1 MSGEWSL
8 FPHLVVRTTGFAWDV
23 LECLR
28 YPESSAAGREWLE
41 ARRAMDVHR
50 QAAPRLKRPSKAVLS
65 ALRAGRRVPTE
76 TPEEEALFAE
86 WNRLAAASES
96 AGARLDAALQA
107 ETVRTREF
115 LREVVADARF
125 SEAVASSSPPVFRDL
140 QRGRWDARLERQL
153 LSYVQRLCS
162 KNETMSFFGPINYG
176 RVDPEAATGVEVRW
190 SGPLHL
196 PARRTHA
203 ASWLVQGV
211 ARRIAFDPEI
221 APWLVLRR
229 KGFVSPPLKAA
240 PAATDTARATPRD
253 MLPELVQAADGLK
266 SLARLSEA
274 LKAPLP
280 LCIEAARL
288 ACEKGLLTHPLEVP
302 VTLGTPLVE
311 LAERL
316 AGIPGPAARREL
328 RRLRELLAHMARY
341 SPADAAEKVR
351 LNEELRQQVAEQ
363 WQVGV
368 PVPATAPGGGTAPAA
383 REQRGEGHNFYTDRL
398 PMREECGGD
407 LRVVLGGERARELTR
422 RLLPGLELLRVA
434 ACRTRQAAR
443 RAVAQLVGARR
454 VPFWKVVAAF
464 SDRPV
469 PYDGAVAEAVKVAIA
484 DPTVGH
490 VELSGVALPPLDG
503 PPPPP
508 VVASLD
514 LLIGASDVDAWSR
527 GEYEVVVGDI
537 HDTALV
543 WGWAL
548 QFHEER
554 AQVEAEMVQALGLLP
569 RPVPIITVLPSRRTG
584 LLPSEFPGPVVE
596 LGGVSGRPSGWKL
609 ALDDLSVESDGR
621 EARLVSESLGS
632 EVYLYNGELESLVHT
647 AFGLPRLRPL
657 GVDLGEHTPR
667 LTVEGVVLQ
676 RERWCPADTT
686 LEPLLAARDDRE
698 RLLAARELWCALGM
712 PDLVFAK
719 LQGERKPV
727 LADVQSPG
735 LLRVFLNLL
744 AQKRGVVF
752 SEMRPGPAQLWLQGE
767 LGRHTSEL
775 RCTVFFGGQGE

>member
-1 MSGEWSL
+1 VETE
-8 FPHLVVRTTGFAWDV
+8 RA
-23 LECLR
+23 R
-28 YPESSAAGREWLE
+28 ES
-41 ARRAMDVHR
+41 
-50 QAAPRLKRPSKAVLS
+50 
-65 ALRAGRRVPTE
+65 
-76 TPEEEALFAE
+76 
-86 WNRLAAASES
+86 
-96 AGARLDAALQA
+96 
-107 ETVRTREF
+107 
-115 LREVVADARF
+115 LREVAADARF
-125 SEAVASSSPPVFRDL
+125 AEAVASSSPPVFRDL
-140 QRGRWDARLERQL
+140 QRGRWDGRLERQL

-176 RVDPEAATGVEVRW
+176 RVDPEAATGVEVSW
-190 SGPLHL
+190 SGPRHL
-196 PARRTHA
+196 AARRTHA

-229 KGFVSPPLKAA
+229 KGFVSPPMKAA
-240 PAATDTARATPRD
+240 PATPDAARVTAGD
-253 MLPELVQAADGLK
+253 LLPELVQAADGLK
-266 SLARLSEA
+266 TLARLSEA

-280 LCIEAARL
+280 LCIDAARL
-288 ACEKGLLTHPLEVP
+288 ACEKGLLTHPLEIP
-302 VTLGTPLVE
+302 VTLGAPLVD

-316 AGIPGPAARREL
+316 AGVPGPAARREL
-328 RRLRELLAHMARY
+328 RRLHDLLAHMARY

-351 LNEELRQQVAEQ
+351 LNDELRERVAEQ
-363 WQVGV
+363 WQVGA
-368 PVPATAPGGGTAPAA
+368 PVPATAPAQ

-407 LRVVLGGERARELTR
+407 LRVVLGGERARKLTR
-422 RLLPGLELLRVA
+422 RLSPGLEFLRVA

-469 PYDGAVAEAVKVAIA
+469 PYDGAVVEAVKAAIA
-484 DPTVGH
+484 DPTAAH

-514 LLIGASDVDAWSR
+514 LLIGASDVEAWAR

-548 QFHEER
+548 QFHEAR
-554 AQVEAEMVQALGLLP
+554 AQVEAEMVGALGLLP
-569 RPVPIITVLPSRRTG
+569 RPMPIISVLPSRRTG

-632 EVYLYNGELESLVHT
+632 EVCLYNGELESLVHT

-667 LTVEGVVLQ
+667 LTVDGIVFQ
-676 RERWCPADTT
+676 RERWRPADTL

-698 RLLAARELWCALGM
+698 RLLAARELWDALGM

-727 LADVQSPG
+727 LVDVQSPG

-752 SEMRPGPAQLWLQGE
+752 SEMRPDPARLWLHGE

-775 RCTVFFGGQGE
+775 RCTVFLGGQSE